1 MEIKETCMIGLL
13 SGVVGKEAADHYV
26 TRRDSHMA
34 VCGELIPRHI
44 SDALNFAIDKWVEV
58 REIIDIEDDRVFKM
72 VSNIPWWFCKRAIS
86 FQDLVHYMD
95 VIWGPEQIHVVS
107 LQLHG
112 MSVHRIIGYGN
123 KVVGGWSET
132 RVDAYGSQYS
142 CFIVDRN
149 QKVL

>member
-1 MEIKETCMIGLL
+1 MRSLILKMIEFLKWKQYPMVVLQTCN
-13 SGVVGKEAADHYV
+13 
-26 TRRDSHMA
+26 
-34 VCGELIPRHI
+34 P
-44 SDALNFAIDKWVEV
+44 
-58 REIIDIEDDRVFKM
+58 
-72 VSNIPWWFCKRAIS
+72 

-123 KVVGGWSET
+123 KVVGGYPK
-132 RVDAYGSQYS
+132 RLDLYGSQYS

-149 QKVL
+149 QKCYDDGCSSCRKPPKRRFGAFSRDGYMGSGSMGAWLKSRF